1 MAGTARPVG
10 AAAALGGVGAR
21 GGSGTRGQSRAL
33 GSPFASRFLSLGM
46 VAGVWGKLFVLTVSR
61 GDVGA
66 SASFHV
72 DCESI
77 LSLDLSLPCFAF
89 ARGQVR
95 TGSSADERA
104 RSAADAPY
112 ATGLALGTY
121 LTSPAAR
128 SQPLLACFIFLWGQ
142 LK

>member
-1 MAGTARPVG
+1 MA
-10 AAAALGGVGAR
+10 
-21 GGSGTRGQSRAL
+21 SGPAGRAGL
-33 GSPFASRFLSLGM
+33 WAVLLPAGLSCWGCSPGFGES
-46 VAGVWGKLFVLTVSR
+46 FVLTVSR

-95 TGSSADERA
+95 MGSSADERA

-128 SQPLLACFIFLWGQ
+128 SQPRFACFIFLWGQ